1 VLVLVEYH
9 VKPVHR
15 DEFLRAIGRQ
25 ARARRRDGAYDW
37 GLFEDPAEEGRY
49 IETFLTDSWIEH
61 LRLHQRVTN
70 ADRVI
75 EQSVRRFQ
83 ASGEPKTTHLVAVR
97 SED

>member
-9 VKPVHR
+9 VKATHR
-15 DEFLRAIGRQ
+15 DEFLRAIALY

-37 GLFEDPAEEGRY
+37 GVFEDPAQEGRY

-61 LRLHQRVTN
+61 LRLHRRVTN
-70 ADRVI
+70 ADRVV

-83 ASGEPKTTHLVAVR
+83 TGGEPKTTHLVAAR
-97 SED
+97 LED